1 MSLLSANFAF
11 FCEFKKHKRFFYTL
25 QMNFICFF
33 SRRGLMLVCLQN
45 IAYLYV
51 VNIKTIT
58 IMASR
63 RNLKKV
69 ITYIA
74 DQLATQAFFASYAS
88 ESGAEAWVDVFNR
101 IFALNKEYIA
111 RANHPEPGLP
121 ARKYFD
127 TLCISFNEDAKA
139 ILDDIQ
145 KLQGE

>member
-1 MSLLSANFAF
+1 
-11 FCEFKKHKRFFYTL
+11 
-25 QMNFICFF
+25 
-33 SRRGLMLVCLQN
+33 
-45 IAYLYV
+45 
-51 VNIKTIT
+51 
-58 IMASR
+58 MASR

-74 DQLATQAFFASYAS
+74 DQLATQAFFASYGS
-88 ESGAEAWVDVFNR
+88 ESGAEAWIDVFNR